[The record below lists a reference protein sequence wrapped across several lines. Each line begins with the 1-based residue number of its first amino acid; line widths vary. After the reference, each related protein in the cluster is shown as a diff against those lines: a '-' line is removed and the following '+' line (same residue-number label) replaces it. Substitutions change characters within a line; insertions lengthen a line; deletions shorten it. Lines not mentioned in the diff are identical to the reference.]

1 MSRRVV
7 PGLPVMMILGDSLRQ
22 AKQAQAARRADDAP
36 ARLAD
41 RTPRSAGTSVSR
53 AA

>member
-7 PGLPVMMILGDSLRQ
+7 PGLPVMMILGDALRQ
-22 AKQAQAARRADDAP
+22 AKQAQAAHRTDDAP
-36 ARLAD
+36 ATLAD
-41 RTPRSAGTSVSR
+41 RTPRSTATSVSR